1 VAVAPLPGG
10 SRGVVS
16 LGAELSVFT
25 TFLYE
30 LRHQGVAV
38 GLGEWRAFL
47 SAMARGVAVSPD
59 ALYRI
64 GRALLCR
71 SEADFDAFDIA
82 FAKAFEGARL
92 PEDFREQLEKWL
104 EKATRAEAAEA
115 GEGLDDD
122 ELLSELLKRLRE
134 QDEEH
139 HGGDRWVGT
148 RGTSPFGRGG
158 NNERGVRIGE
168 DDPDGGGGGGRSAVQ
183 LAMERRWENYRT
195 DRTIDVRDFE
205 VALRALRKLVR
216 EGRYELDLPGT
227 IRRTCDNAGDIELV
241 EQRERQN
248 QVHVVLLMDAGGS
261 MSPHHE
267 QVSRLFSAAYR
278 TKTFKTFTSYYFHN
292 CVYGW
297 LYRDFQQLD
306 RVRTEEVLRD
316 LTPQHRLLFV
326 GDASMAPYELFNVF
340 AWPGTA
346 GHLTGLDWLRRFRTR
361 CPGSVWLN
369 PDPRRYWDHP
379 TVRAIGQV
387 FEMHPLTVDGL
398 HRAVQKLRAPM

>member
-1 VAVAPLPGG
+1 M
-10 SRGVVS
+10 
-16 LGAELSVFT
+16 FT
-25 TFLYE
+25 AFLYE
-30 LRHQGVAV
+30 LRHQGVPV

-47 SAMARGVAVSPD
+47 SALTRGVATSPD
-59 ALYRI
+59 SLYRI

-71 SEADFDAFDIA
+71 AESDFDAYDIA
-82 FAKAFEGARL
+82 FARAFAGARL
-92 PEDFREQLEKWL
+92 PEDFREQLEEWL
-104 EKATRAEAAEA
+104 DKAARAE
-115 GEGLDDD
+115 GERVDPGMDDD
-122 ELLSELLKRLRE
+122 ELLRELLQRLAE
-134 QDEEH
+134 QDGEH
-139 HGGDRWVGT
+139 NGGDRWVGT
-148 RGTSPFGRGG
+148 DGTSPFGHSGRA
-158 NNERGVRIGE
+158 ERGIRVGGDE
-168 DDPDGGGGGGRSAVQ
+168 QDGGGGGGRGAIQ
-183 LAMERRWENYRT
+183 TALERRWENYRT

-261 MSPHHE
+261 MTPHYE
-267 QVSRLFSAAYR
+267 QVSSLFSAADR
-278 TKTFKTFTSYYFHN
+278 TKTFKSFTSYYFHN

-306 RVRTEEVLRD
+306 RLRTEEVLRD

-340 AWPGTA
+340 AWPGTE
-346 GHLTGLDWLRRFRTR
+346 GHMTGLDWLRRFRAR

-369 PDPRRYWDHP
+369 PDPERYWNHP

-398 HRAVQKLRAPM
+398 HRAVTKLRAPM

>member
-1 VAVAPLPGG
+1 M
-10 SRGVVS
+10 
-16 LGAELSVFT
+16 FT
-25 TFLYE
+25 RFLYE
-30 LRHQGVAV
+30 LRDQGVGV

-47 SAMARGVAVSPD
+47 SALAKGVCTSPD
-59 ALYRI
+59 ELYRI

-71 SEADFDAFDIA
+71 SESDFDGYDVA
-82 FAKAFEGARL
+82 FAKSFDGARL
-92 PEDFREQLEKWL
+92 PEDFREQLEQWL
-104 EKATRAEAAEA
+104 AKESQAE
-115 GEGLDDD
+115 GESVDPAIADGDMLA
-122 ELLSELLKRLRE
+122 ELLKRLAE

-148 RGTSPFGRGG
+148 GGTSPFGRSGRA
-158 NNERGVRIGE
+158 ERGIRVGDANQEGSR
-168 DDPDGGGGGGRSAVQ
+168 GGGRSAMQVA
-183 LAMERRWENYRT
+183 LERRWENYRT

-261 MSPHHE
+261 MTPHFE
-267 QVSRLFSAAYR
+267 QVSRLFSAADR
-278 TKTFKTFTSYYFHN
+278 TKTFKSFTSYYFHN

-297 LYRDFQQLD
+297 LYRDFEQLD

-340 AWPGTA
+340 AWPGTDTR
-346 GHLTGLDWLRRFRTR
+346 LTGLDWLKRMRAR

-369 PDPRRYWDHP
+369 PDPERFWDHP
-379 TVRAIGQV
+379 TVRAIGRV
-387 FEMHPLTVDGL
+387 FEMHPLTLDGL
-398 HRAVQKLRAPM
+398 HRAVAKLRAPM